1 MRLSVKLLCLFSI
14 CSCFTAFA
22 SNRNSPNAPNCN
34 RLPDCDLAQAT
45 SSPRS
50 AEDDALIAAGKARF
64 ASYKCY
70 ECHGPNGEGTDDGP
84 DLVGTLLTAD
94 EISAFLQ
101 KPSADADAKGMPKI
115 PADSPDLR
123 PLVAFV
129 VSLKRPQPKPR
140 NPANRAKKDPKTH
153 LNPLNATTY

>member
-1 MRLSVKLLCLFSI
+1 MRVSVQLLCLI
-14 CSCFTAFA
+14 CLCNSFTALARIRSTPNA
-22 SNRNSPNAPNCN
+22 SHNSP
-34 RLPDCDLAQAT
+34 DLAGERTLAT
-45 SSPRS
+45 APSHSP
-50 AEDDALIAAGKARF
+50 EDDALIATGKARF
-64 ASYKCY
+64 SSYKCY
-70 ECHGPNGEGTDDGP
+70 ECHGPSGEGTDDGP

-129 VSLKRPQPKPR
+129 VSLKRPQPKPQ
-140 NPANRAKKDPKTH
+140 NPGKWAKKGPTTH